1 MLNCRETNF
10 KSKVLPLLSQPGF
23 FNLTSTFRNDSDFP
37 TPYLYFKRKNTTIN
51 SNNNNNNDEITVKLS
66 KRKKL
71 MVWFVSHCETDSKR
85 EKYIEELSKYIKVDI
100 YGKCGR
106 QEACGERHTSNCVN
120 VSMNE
125 YKFYFAGENTICREY
140 FTGGF

>member
-1 MLNCRETNF
+1 
-10 KSKVLPLLSQPGF
+10 
-23 FNLTSTFRNDSDFP
+23 
-37 TPYLYFKRKNTTIN
+37 
-51 SNNNNNNDEITVKLS
+51 
-66 KRKKL
+66 

-85 EKYIEELSKYIKVDI
+85 EKYIEELSKHIKVDI

-106 QEACGERHTSNCVN
+106 QEACGQRHTVNCVN